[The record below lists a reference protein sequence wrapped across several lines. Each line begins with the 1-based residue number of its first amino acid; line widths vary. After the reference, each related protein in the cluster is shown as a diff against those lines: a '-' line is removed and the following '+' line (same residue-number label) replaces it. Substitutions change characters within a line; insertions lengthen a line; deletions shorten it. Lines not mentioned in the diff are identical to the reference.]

1 LDNPAWYRMEQNY
14 EGNPAHTE
22 AWRVSKLAELDGDTA
37 RFGQEYECSLDK
49 ASASQSV
56 IPLQAIRDAMTRDEP
71 EGLPV
76 VIGADIAR
84 YGDDRTVITIVKGR
98 KVLPQ
103 IVIRGMDTQEV
114 AKRIYELSLEHGAEN
129 INIDV
134 IGVGAGVV
142 DALNSIGVQGVNG
155 VNVGEQAWDNTRFAN
170 RKAELWFSLRQRM
183 LDGELS
189 IPDDKDLERELM
201 VSYKYNLTGKI
212 LIESKD
218 AVKKALGRSP
228 DMADSLV
235 LALTPSMCVVA

>member
-1 LDNPAWYRMEQNY
+1 M
-14 EGNPAHTE
+14 
-22 AWRVSKLAELDGDTA
+22 AELDGDTA
-37 RFGQEYECSLDK
+37 RFGMEYECSLDK

-56 IPLQAIRDAMTRDEP
+56 IPLQTIRDAMTRDIP

-114 AKRIYELSLEHGAEN
+114 AKRIYELSLEHLAES

-155 VNVGEQAWDNTRFAN
+155 INVGEQAWDGERFAN

-201 VSYKYNLTGKI
+201 CSYKYGLTGKI
-212 LIESKD
+212 VIEAKD
-218 AVKKALGRSP
+218 SVKKLLGRSP